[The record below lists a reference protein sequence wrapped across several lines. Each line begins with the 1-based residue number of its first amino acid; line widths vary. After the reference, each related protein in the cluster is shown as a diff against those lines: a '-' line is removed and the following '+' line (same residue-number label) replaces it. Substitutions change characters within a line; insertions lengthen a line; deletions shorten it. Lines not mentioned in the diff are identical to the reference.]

1 MEPDGVGA
9 LYQALAELR
18 KTRKRRTFE
27 GPKQQLPR
35 YPKRIAVVTSPS
47 GAVIRDIITTVKDGI
62 RLHNWSFF
70 QPWFKA
76 SRRRMTLCGTFSE
89 PMRKAILIR

>member
-18 KTRKRRTFE
+18 ENRKRRTFE

-62 RLHNWSFF
+62 RHNWSFSNLG
-70 QPWFKA
+70 P
-76 SRRRMTLCGTFSE
+76 RRAGGG
-89 PMRKAILIR
+89 